1 MRCSR
6 IFGPSSRGPPV
17 RAPGTA
23 GAVTVAAFAVM
34 ASRWSRGAVDSPT
47 TLSTLPPQA
56 AFAAESLVTRY
67 VPGRGDEPS
76 DALRTTGR
84 SPPHGPVRRGC
95 RAVRLPGTGAPSG
108 TARERRRSARQSGL
122 RLPRLPVLSLDS
134 AARSRS
140 WREAGLPAPV
150 PGITARERA
159 SSRPGAPARSGP
171 RWSRAPCTS
180 SCRRNIDSPAGT
192 RPAPAS
198 RRPVPG
204 CSAPSGPRCVH
215 SAAPSAQAS
224 PRRCPAPPA
233 ASSPAP
239 SPPWEGASP
248 WWSGQSE
255 RPQNALLTW
264 C

>member
-67 VPGRGDEPS
+67 VPVRAAGPPTPFGRPDGARRADRFGAGAELYGSRVPVHRPAPPGS
-76 DALRTTGR
+76 AGIQPAER
-84 SPPHGPVRRGC
+84 SL
-95 RAVRLPGTGAPSG
+95 AAP
-108 TARERRRSARQSGL
+108 A
-122 RLPRLPVLSLDS
+122 PVLSSVS
-134 AARSRS
+134 AARPRS

-150 PGITARERA
+150 TGITARERA
-159 SSRPGAPARSGP
+159 SSRPGFPARSGP
-171 RWSRAPCTS
+171 RRSRAPCTS

-204 CSAPSGPRCVH
+204 YSAPSVPRCIR

-239 SPPWEGASP
+239 SPPREGASP
-248 WWSGQSE
+248 RRSGQSE

>member
-67 VPGRGDEPS
+67 VPGRRGGPS
-76 DALRTTGR
+76 DARRTTGR
-84 SPPHGPVRRGC
+84 SPPHGPVRRRC

-108 TARERRRSARQSGL
+108 NVRERRHSARRSGL
-122 RLPRLPVLSLDS
+122 ELPRLPRAQLGL
-134 AARSRS
+134 RSPVPLLEGSRATGPRHRDHGPGTGEQPPRS
-140 WREAGLPAPV
+140 SSPQWAAPV
-150 PGITARERA
+150 E
-159 SSRPGAPARSGP
+159 GP
-171 RWSRAPCTS
+171 RTS
-180 SCRRNIDSPAGT
+180 SGRRNIDSPAGT

-204 CSAPSGPRCVH
+204 YSAPSRPRCLR

-239 SPPWEGASP
+239 SPPREGASP
-248 WWSGQSE
+248 RWSDQSE
-255 RPQNALLTW
+255 RPQNALLT
-264 C
+264 